1 MQDTFFSARGL
12 SGRARR
18 GPLARAPNA
27 LPVKY
32 DIAIIGGGIVG
43 LATARE
49 LALRHPSL
57 RIALLEKEP
66 ALAQHQSGHNSGVI
80 HSGIYYKPGSL
91 KAQLCVAGR
100 IAAWE
105 YCDRNH
111 IEYRNVGKLIVA
123 TQESEIP
130 ALEELWRRGLENG
143 IDGMQMLDKRGI
155 REREPYCR
163 GVQAIFLPMT
173 GIVDWQRVALAY
185 ADDLRE
191 AGGTLL
197 LGHEVTGLGRRNGV
211 TAIATTRGSVETRYA
226 IACAGLYSDRVAKL
240 TGGTSD
246 PKIVPFRGDYMVL
259 RPEMRYLVRGNIYP
273 VPDASFPFLGVHFT
287 PRMDGSLWLG
297 PNAVLAFAR
306 EGYKFSDVN
315 LAELSDA
322 VTYPGFLRL
331 AAKYWKIGAGEM
343 FRDLVRSA
351 YVKALQR
358 YIPDLMPED
367 CLPGPSGVRAQAMS
381 QDGSLVDDFV
391 FERAEGIVHVRNAP
405 SPGATSSLA
414 IGRHIADDAARQFDL
429 RGVSV

>member
-1 MQDTFFSARGL
+1 M
-12 SGRARR
+12 
-18 GPLARAPNA
+18 N
-27 LPVKY
+27 Y
-32 DIAIIGGGIVG
+32 DIAIVGGGIVG

-105 YCDRNH
+105 YCDRKG

-123 TQESEIP
+123 TEESEIP
-130 ALEELWRRGLENG
+130 ALEELWNRGLANG
-143 IDGMQMLDKRGI
+143 IDGMQMLDEAGI

-163 GVQAIFLPMT
+163 GVRAIALPMT

-191 AGGTLL
+191 AGGALL
-197 LGHEVTGLGRRNGV
+197 LGHAVTGFVRKNGV
-211 TAIATTRGSVETRYA
+211 TSIATTRGSVQTRYT
-226 IACAGLYSDRVAKL
+226 ITCAGLYSDRVAQL
-240 TGGTSD
+240 TGGSLA

-259 RPEMRYLVRGNIYP
+259 RPEKRYLVRGNIYP

-306 EGYKFSDVN
+306 EGYKFTDVN
-315 LAELSDA
+315 IGELRDA

-331 AAKYWKIGAGEM
+331 ALKYWRVGAGEM
-343 FRDLVRSA
+343 FRDLMRSE

-358 YIPDLMPED
+358 YIPELTPDD

-381 QDGSLVDDFV
+381 PDGSLVDDFV
-391 FERAEGIVHVRNAP
+391 FERADGIVHVRNAP

-414 IGRHIADDAARQFDL
+414 IGRHIADDAERQFAL
-429 RGVSV
+429 RSVPA